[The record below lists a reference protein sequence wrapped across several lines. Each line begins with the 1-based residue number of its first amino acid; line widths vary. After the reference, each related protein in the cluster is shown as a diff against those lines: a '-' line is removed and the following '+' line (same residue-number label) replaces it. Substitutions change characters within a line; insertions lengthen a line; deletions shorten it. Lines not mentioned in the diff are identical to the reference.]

1 MAAFFNFDHNT
12 VPSHCNWNISQYLFR
27 KQRTLQR
34 RHLLANSLHHC
45 YLKRHLMIVLGVDWV
60 GMQDAHCRGQNAM

>member
-1 MAAFFNFDHNT
+1 MAAF
-12 VPSHCNWNISQYLFR
+12 SISIIIPFQVIAIGIFLNAYFENND
-27 KQRTLQR
+27 RTLR

-60 GMQDAHCRGQNAM
+60 GMQDAHCRGQSAM